1 MSVAVI
7 DRTLNLDARDVDVA
21 KVAVVDLNPR
31 TRVLLHG
38 PIVPTLL
45 LMAWPRV
52 LGSCIWLV
60 LARRR
65 AACGHRLW
73 RMALSLPSRLAMNH
87 TVLTH
92 ISRKG
97 DLKCPSQKSTSPR
110 ANMTRLA

>member
-45 LMAWPRV
+45 LMAWPNV
-52 LGSCIWLV
+52 LVMFAQAATGLIETWLAAVVV
-60 LARRR
+60 LAFSALAFGLFLHGAVLL
-65 AACGHRLW
+65 AAIASGAGLCH
-73 RMALSLPSRLAMNH
+73 
-87 TVLTH
+87 
-92 ISRKG
+92 
-97 DLKCPSQKSTSPR
+97 SPR
-110 ANMTRLA
+110 GSQ